1 MKTREQLEDQISD
14 EVRVGAGGDYEWA
27 DIQKIINIVVS
38 FCEETIKESPEWAFE
53 NLKKLKSSKAI
64 EEIKL

>member
-14 EVRVGAGGDYEWA
+14 EVGFVAGDYEWE

>member
-14 EVRVGAGGDYEWA
+14 EVGFVAGDYEWE

-53 NLKKLKSSKAI
+53 NLKKLKSK
-64 EEIKL
+64 

>member
-14 EVRVGAGGDYEWA
+14 EVGFVAGDYEWE

-38 FCEETIKESPEWAFE
+38 FCEETIKESPEWALE
-53 NLKKLKSSKAI
+53 NLKKLKSKI
-64 EEIKL
+64 